1 MSRRIDSEDL
11 AAMTRSGSGSERV
24 ASGRTR
30 IAPVSWEIRL
40 VALAIL
46 GIAALFGS
54 GVLGS
59 HPDSADR
66 AALAGHTRLVEAVG
80 FSPDGRT
87 LASCGFDGT
96 VRLWDV
102 SRWDGGRPAEPETL
116 EHPSVVFAMAF
127 SPDGSLLAAA
137 ANRSVTIWSRDPSY
151 HRLIERTGVSY
162 RGVAFSP
169 DGRTLALGSE
179 DGEIRLWE
187 MPEGRERAVLRGHTG
202 SVWGLA
208 FSPDGKQ
215 LATGGQDGRLVL
227 WDPVAGTESRV
238 LRESHPAPI
247 RSLAFSPDGRSLGLA
262 EPSCEASD
270 FLIFD
275 VETGVVRTR
284 LFGHSLGTNDLAF
297 LPDGRTLA
305 TAGVDRSIKLWDLDR
320 GTVSTAVKEDRWV
333 KSVAISPDGRWLAY
347 AGGDEMIR
355 LLDLKGQRY
364 DSAAVP
370 IALGRQG

>member
-1 MSRRIDSEDL
+1 MPRRDDSGDSGS
-11 AAMTRSGSGSERV
+11 MTRSGPGRERI

-59 HPDSADR
+59 HPDAADR
-66 AALAGHTRLVEAVG
+66 AALAGHTRLVEAVA

-87 LASCGFDGT
+87 LASCGYDGT

-102 SRWDGGRPAEPETL
+102 GRWDDGRPAEPEAL

-137 ANRSVTIWSRDPSY
+137 ANQSVTIWSRDPSY
-151 HRLIERTGVSY
+151 HRLIERAGVSY
-162 RGVAFSP
+162 RGLAYSP

-179 DGEIRLWE
+179 DGEVRLWE
-187 MPEGRERAVLRGHTG
+187 MPAGRERAVLRGHTG

-208 FSPDGKQ
+208 FSPDGKR
-215 LATGGQDGRLVL
+215 LATGGQDGRLFL

-238 LRESHPAPI
+238 LRGAHPAPI

-262 EPSCEASD
+262 EPSSEASD

-284 LFGHSLGTNDLAF
+284 LFGHHLGTTDLAYS
-297 LPDGRTLA
+297 PDGCTLA
-305 TAGVDRSIKLWDLDR
+305 TAGVDRSIKLWDLAR
-320 GTVSTAVKEDRWV
+320 GTVSTAVREDRWV
-333 KSVAISPDGRWLAY
+333 KSVAISPDGRWLAF
-347 AGGDEMIR
+347 AGGDEVIR
-355 LLDLKGQRY
+355 LLDLKGQRH

-370 IALGRQG
+370 IALGGQG